1 MYLTGRGVTQDH
13 TEAARWLRKAA
24 NQGESQGQFNLGV
37 AYHDDQGVPQGYAEA
52 IGWFR
57 KAADQGSGR
66 SPNQPRCHVCQGQGV
81 AQDLVEASKWFI
93 LAASASPVSEP
104 EIKSKAAFY
113 RDMAARM
120 MTPEQIV
127 EAQRLASE
135 WKPK

>member
-1 MYLTGRGVTQDH
+1 MY
-13 TEAARWLRKAA
+13 AK
-24 NQGESQGQFNLGV
+24 
-37 AYHDDQGVPQGYAEA
+37 
-52 IGWFR
+52 
-57 KAADQGSGR
+57 
-66 SPNQPRCHVCQGQGV
+66 GQGV

-93 LAASASPVSEP
+93 LGASASPVSEP
-104 EIKSKAAFY
+104 EIKSKAAVY